1 MIFDIKTTEYYSN
14 ITVMAIVGIDK
25 LSLLDYEDKVSVVL
39 FSQACN
45 FRCPFCHN
53 GDSVL
58 NAQSEINFDDILA
71 FLKTRSGLVDAVVF
85 SGGEPTLEPDLE
97 VKIRQVKELGFL
109 IKLDTNG
116 TNPELLEKLLDDNA
130 VDYVAMDIKNSPSLY
145 AETSGVKHINIEN
158 IKKSIAIIMN
168 KAPDYEFRTT
178 LVKEFHEHMDYDAF
192 FELIKG
198 AKRLFLQKFVDREG
212 CIIKGLHD
220 VDELEATK
228 LRDYLLS
235 KGLSD
240 VSLRGY

>member
-1 MIFDIKTTEYYSN
+1 
-14 ITVMAIVGIDK
+14 MAIVGIDK

-39 FSQACN
+39 FSHACN

-58 NAQSEINFDDILA
+58 NAQTEINFDEILDY
-71 FLKTRSGLVDAVVF
+71 LKSRIGLVDAVVF

-97 VKIRQVKELGFL
+97 VKIKAVKSLGFL

-116 TNPELLEKLLDDNA
+116 TNPEIVESLLDQGLI
-130 VDYVAMDIKNSPSLY
+130 DYVAMDIKNSPSLY
-145 AETSGVKHINIEN
+145 AQTSGVKSVNLDN
-158 IKKSIAIIMN
+158 IKKSISIIMK

-178 LVKEFHEHMDYDAF
+178 LVKEFHEHMDYDSF

-235 KGLSD
+235 KGLSL

>member
-1 MIFDIKTTEYYSN
+1 
-14 ITVMAIVGIDK
+14 MAIVGIDK

-39 FSQACN
+39 FSKACN

-58 NAQSEINFDDILA
+58 NAQEELNFDDILA
-71 FLKTRSGLVDAVVF
+71 FLKTRIGLVDAVVF
-85 SGGEPTLEPDLE
+85 TGGEPTLEPNLE
-97 VKIRQVKELGFL
+97 VKIKKVRELGFA

-116 TNPELLEKLLDDNA
+116 TNPELLEKLLDDKV

-145 AETSGVKHINIEN
+145 AETCGVNQINIEN
-158 IKKSIAIIMN
+158 IKKSISIIMK

-178 LVKEFHEHMDYDAF
+178 LVHEFHKGMNYDAF
-192 FELIKG
+192 YELIKG
-198 AKRLFLQKFVDREG
+198 AKKLYLQKFVDREG
-212 CIIKGLHD
+212 CIKKGLHD

-235 KGLSD
+235 KGLEF

>member
-1 MIFDIKTTEYYSN
+1 
-14 ITVMAIVGIDK
+14 MAIVGIDK

-45 FRCPFCHN
+45 MRCPFCHN

-58 NAQSEINFDDILA
+58 GASQEDEINFEEILA
-71 FLKTRSGLVDAVVF
+71 FLKSRVGLVDAVVF
-85 SGGEPTLEPDLE
+85 SGGEPTLEKDLK
-97 VKIRQVKELGFL
+97 VKIKAVKDLGFL

-116 TNPELLEKLLDDNA
+116 TNPELLNELLDEGLL
-130 VDYVAMDIKNSPSLY
+130 DYVAMDIKNSPSLY
-145 AETSGVKHINIEN
+145 GETCGVLGINLDN
-158 IKKSIAIIMN
+158 IKKSIALIMN
-168 KAPDYEFRTT
+168 KAKDYEFRTT
-178 LVKEFHEHMDYDAF
+178 LVKEFHQGMNYDTF

-212 CIIKGLHD
+212 CIKKGLHD

-235 KGLSD
+235 KGLKE

>member
-1 MIFDIKTTEYYSN
+1 
-14 ITVMAIVGIDK
+14 MAIVGIDK

-39 FSQACN
+39 FSKNCN

-58 NAQSEINFDDILA
+58 GAQEEIDFSDILA
-71 FLKTRSGLVDAVVF
+71 FLKTRVGLVDAVVF
-85 SGGEPTLEPDLE
+85 SGGEPTLEDDLE
-97 VKIRQVKELGFL
+97 NKIREVKKLGYL

-116 TNPELLEKLLDDNA
+116 TNPELLEKLLDDQV
-130 VDYVAMDIKNSPSLY
+130 VDYVAMDIKNTPSLY
-145 AETSGVKHINIEN
+145 AQTSGVNHVDMEK
-158 IKKSIAIIMN
+158 IKKSISIIMS

-178 LVKEFHEHMDYDAF
+178 LVKEFHERMNYDNF
-192 FELIKG
+192 FELVKG

-220 VDELEATK
+220 VDELEAAK

-235 KGLSD
+235 KGLVE

>member
-1 MIFDIKTTEYYSN
+1 MTLRQCIIMII
-14 ITVMAIVGIDK
+14 IQVMAIVGIDK
-25 LSLLDYEDKVSVVL
+25 LSLLDYEDKVSIVL

-53 GDSVL
+53 GESVL
-58 NAQSEINFDDILA
+58 NAQSELDFDGILA
-71 FLKTRSGLVDAVVF
+71 YLKTRTGLVDAVVF

-97 VKIRQVKELGFL
+97 VKIKAVKSLGFL

-116 TNPELLEKLLDDNA
+116 TNPVLLEKLIDEGLI
-130 VDYVAMDIKNSPSLY
+130 DYVAMDIKNSPSLY
-145 AETSGVKHINIEN
+145 AKTSGVNNVNLDNIR
-158 IKKSIAIIMN
+158 KSIAIIMK

-178 LVKEFHEHMDYDAF
+178 LVKEFHEHMDYDSF

-198 AKRLFLQKFVDREG
+198 AKRLYLQKFVDREG

-235 KGLSD
+235 KGLD
-240 VSLRGY
+240 FVTLRGY

>member
-1 MIFDIKTTEYYSN
+1 MTLRQCIIMII
-14 ITVMAIVGIDK
+14 IQVMAIVGIDK
-25 LSLLDYEDKVSVVL
+25 LSLLDYEDKVSIVL

-53 GDSVL
+53 GESVL
-58 NAQSEINFDDILA
+58 NAQSELDFDEILA
-71 FLKTRSGLVDAVVF
+71 YLKTRTGLVDAVVF

-97 VKIRQVKELGFL
+97 VKIKAVKSLGFL

-116 TNPELLEKLLDDNA
+116 TNPVLLEKLIDEGLI
-130 VDYVAMDIKNSPSLY
+130 DYVAMDIKNSPSLY
-145 AETSGVKHINIEN
+145 AKTSGVTNVNIDN
-158 IKKSIAIIMN
+158 IRKSISIIMK

-198 AKRLFLQKFVDREG
+198 AKRLYLQKFVDREG
-212 CIIKGLHD
+212 CIKKGLHD
-220 VDELEATK
+220 VDEMEATK

-235 KGLSD
+235 KGLD
-240 VSLRGY
+240 FVTLRGY

>member
-1 MIFDIKTTEYYSN
+1 MTLRQCIIMII
-14 ITVMAIVGIDK
+14 IQVMAIVGIDK
-25 LSLLDYEDKVSVVL
+25 LSLLDYEDKVSIVL

-53 GDSVL
+53 GESVL
-58 NAQSEINFDDILA
+58 NAQSELDFDEILVY
-71 FLKTRSGLVDAVVF
+71 LKTRTGLVDAVVF

-97 VKIRQVKELGFL
+97 VKIKSVKSLGFL

-116 TNPELLEKLLDDNA
+116 TNPVLLEKLIDEGLI
-130 VDYVAMDIKNSPSLY
+130 DYVAMDIKNSPSLY
-145 AETSGVKHINIEN
+145 ARSSGVTNINLDN
-158 IKKSIAIIMN
+158 IRKSISIIMK

-198 AKRLFLQKFVDREG
+198 AKRLYLQKFVDREG
-212 CIIKGLHD
+212 CIKKGLHD
-220 VDELEATK
+220 VDEMEATK

-235 KGLSD
+235 KGLD
-240 VSLRGY
+240 FVTLRGY

>member
-1 MIFDIKTTEYYSN
+1 
-14 ITVMAIVGIDK
+14 MAIVGIDK

-39 FSQACN
+39 FSHTCN

-58 NAQSEINFDDILA
+58 NAQNEINFDEILE
-71 FLKTRSGLVDAVVF
+71 FLKGRKGLVDAVVF
-85 SGGEPTLEPDLE
+85 SGGEPTLENDLE
-97 VKIRQVKELGFL
+97 VKIKAVKSLGFL

-116 TNPELLEKLLDDNA
+116 TNPELLEKLLDDGV

-145 AETSGVKHINIEN
+145 AETSGVKTINLDN
-158 IKKSIAIIMN
+158 IKRSISIIMK

-178 LVKEFHEHMDYDAF
+178 LVKEFHEKMNYEEF
-192 FELIKG
+192 YELVKDS
-198 AKRLFLQKFVDREG
+198 KRLFLQKFVDREG
-212 CIIKGLHD
+212 CIKKGLHD
-220 VDELEATK
+220 VDEVEATK

-235 KGLSD
+235 KGLQF

>member
-1 MIFDIKTTEYYSN
+1 
-14 ITVMAIVGIDK
+14 MAIVGIDK

-39 FSQACN
+39 FSKNCN

-58 NAQSEINFDDILA
+58 NAQEELDFNDILA
-71 FLKTRSGLVDAVVF
+71 FLKTRVGLVDAVVF
-85 SGGEPTLEPDLE
+85 SGGEPTLEEDLE
-97 VKIRQVKELGFL
+97 VKIKAVKSLGFD

-116 TNPELLEKLLDDNA
+116 TNPELLEKILDDKV

-145 AETSGVKHINIEN
+145 AETSGVKSLNLDK
-158 IKKSIAIIMN
+158 IKKSISIIMS
-168 KAPDYEFRTT
+168 KASDYEFRTT
-178 LVKEFHEHMDYDAF
+178 LVKEFHERMDYDSF
-192 FELIKG
+192 YELIKG
-198 AKRLFLQKFVDREG
+198 AKKLYLQKFVDREG

-235 KGLSD
+235 KGLEF

>member
-1 MIFDIKTTEYYSN
+1 
-14 ITVMAIVGIDK
+14 MAIVGIDK

-39 FSQACN
+39 FSKACN

-53 GDSVL
+53 GESVL
-58 NAQSEINFDDILA
+58 NAQEELNFDDILA
-71 FLKTRSGLVDAVVF
+71 FLKTRIGLVDAVVF
-85 SGGEPTLEPDLE
+85 TGGEPTLEPDLE
-97 VKIRQVKELGFL
+97 VKIKKVRELGFA

-116 TNPELLEKLLDDNA
+116 TNPELLEKLLDDGV

-145 AETSGVKHINIEN
+145 AETCGVNYIQIEK
-158 IKKSIAIIMN
+158 IKRSIAIIMS

-178 LVKEFHEHMDYDAF
+178 LVKEFHERMNYDSF

-198 AKRLFLQKFVDREG
+198 ANKLFLQKFVDREG
-212 CIIKGLHD
+212 CIKKGLHD

-235 KGLSD
+235 KGLES
-240 VSLRGY
+240 VTLRGY

>member
-1 MIFDIKTTEYYSN
+1 MTLRQCIIMII
-14 ITVMAIVGIDK
+14 IQVMAIVGIDK
-25 LSLLDYEDKVSVVL
+25 LSLLDYEDKVSIVL

-53 GDSVL
+53 GESVL
-58 NAQSEINFDDILA
+58 NAQSELDFDEILA
-71 FLKTRSGLVDAVVF
+71 YLKTRTGLVDAVVF

-97 VKIRQVKELGFL
+97 VKIKAVKSLGFL

-116 TNPELLEKLLDDNA
+116 TNPVLLEKLIDEGLI
-130 VDYVAMDIKNSPSLY
+130 DYVAMDIKNSPSLY
-145 AETSGVKHINIEN
+145 AKTSGVTNINLDN
-158 IKKSIAIIMN
+158 IRKSISIIMK

-178 LVKEFHEHMDYDAF
+178 LVKEFHEHMDYDSF

-198 AKRLFLQKFVDREG
+198 AKRLYLQKFVDREG

-220 VDELEATK
+220 VDEMEATK

-235 KGLSD
+235 KGLD
-240 VSLRGY
+240 FVTLRGY

>member
-1 MIFDIKTTEYYSN
+1 MTLRQCIIMII
-14 ITVMAIVGIDK
+14 IQVMAIVGIDK
-25 LSLLDYEDKVSVVL
+25 LSLLDYEDKVSIVL

-53 GDSVL
+53 GESVL
-58 NAQSEINFDDILA
+58 NAQSELDFDDILA
-71 FLKTRSGLVDAVVF
+71 YLKTRTGLVDAVVF

-97 VKIRQVKELGFL
+97 VKIKSVKSLGFL

-116 TNPELLEKLLDDNA
+116 TNPVLLEKLIDEGLI
-130 VDYVAMDIKNSPSLY
+130 DYVAMDIKNSPSLY
-145 AETSGVKHINIEN
+145 AKTSGVTNINLDN
-158 IKKSIAIIMN
+158 IRKSISIIMK

-198 AKRLFLQKFVDREG
+198 AKRLYLQKFVDREG

-220 VDELEATK
+220 VDEMEATK

-235 KGLSD
+235 KGLD
-240 VSLRGY
+240 FVTLRGY

>member
-1 MIFDIKTTEYYSN
+1 MTLRQCIIMII
-14 ITVMAIVGIDK
+14 IQVMAIVGIDK

-53 GDSVL
+53 GESVL
-58 NAQSEINFDDILA
+58 NAQSALDFDEILA
-71 FLKTRSGLVDAVVF
+71 YLKTRTGLVDAVVF

-97 VKIRQVKELGFL
+97 VKIKAVKSLGFL

-116 TNPELLEKLLDDNA
+116 TNPVLLEKLLDEGLI
-130 VDYVAMDIKNSPSLY
+130 DYVAMDIKNSPSLY
-145 AETSGVKHINIEN
+145 AKTSGVTNINLDN
-158 IKKSIAIIMN
+158 IRKSISIIMK

-198 AKRLFLQKFVDREG
+198 AKRLYLQKFVDREG

-220 VDELEATK
+220 VDETEATK

-235 KGLSD
+235 KGLD
-240 VSLRGY
+240 FVTLRGY

>member
-1 MIFDIKTTEYYSN
+1 
-14 ITVMAIVGIDK
+14 MAIVGIDK
-25 LSLLDYEDKVSVVL
+25 LSLLDYEDKVSIVL

-53 GDSVL
+53 GESVL
-58 NAQSEINFDDILA
+58 NAQSELDFDEILA
-71 FLKTRSGLVDAVVF
+71 YLKTRTGLVDAVVF

-97 VKIRQVKELGFL
+97 VKIKAVKSLGFL

-116 TNPELLEKLLDDNA
+116 TNPVLLEKLIDEGLI
-130 VDYVAMDIKNSPSLY
+130 DYVAMDIKNSPSLY
-145 AETSGVKHINIEN
+145 AKTSGVTNVNLDNIRN
-158 IKKSIAIIMN
+158 SISIIMK

-178 LVKEFHEHMDYDAF
+178 LVKEFHEHMDYDSF

-198 AKRLFLQKFVDREG
+198 AKRLYLQKFVDREG

-220 VDELEATK
+220 VDETEATK

-235 KGLSD
+235 KGLD
-240 VSLRGY
+240 FVTLRGY

>member
-1 MIFDIKTTEYYSN
+1 
-14 ITVMAIVGIDK
+14 MAIVGIDK

-39 FSQACN
+39 FSKACN

-58 NAQSEINFDDILA
+58 GAQEEIDFADILA
-71 FLKTRSGLVDAVVF
+71 FLKTRIGLVDAVVF
-85 SGGEPTLEPDLE
+85 SGGEPTLEEDLE
-97 VKIRQVKELGFL
+97 NKMKEVKSLGYL

-116 TNPELLEKLLDDNA
+116 TNPELLEKLLDDKV

-145 AETSGVKHINIEN
+145 AQTSGVNHVDMDKIR
-158 IKKSIAIIMN
+158 KSISIIMN

-178 LVKEFHEHMDYDAF
+178 LVKEFHEGMNYDNF

-235 KGLSD
+235 KGLSE

>member
-1 MIFDIKTTEYYSN
+1 
-14 ITVMAIVGIDK
+14 MAIVGIDK

-39 FSQACN
+39 FSKNCN

-58 NAQSEINFDDILA
+58 NAQEELDFNDILA
-71 FLKTRSGLVDAVVF
+71 FLKTRVGLVDAVVF
-85 SGGEPTLEPDLE
+85 SGGEPTLEEDLE
-97 VKIRQVKELGFL
+97 VKIKAVKSLGFD

-116 TNPELLEKLLDDNA
+116 TNPELLEKLLDDKV

-145 AETSGVKHINIEN
+145 AETSGVKSLNLDK
-158 IKKSIAIIMN
+158 IKKSISVIMN

-178 LVKEFHEHMDYDAF
+178 LVKEFHERMDFDSFY
-192 FELIKG
+192 ELIKG
-198 AKRLFLQKFVDREG
+198 AKKLYLQKFVDREG

-235 KGLSD
+235 KGLEF

>member
-1 MIFDIKTTEYYSN
+1 
-14 ITVMAIVGIDK
+14 MAIVGIDK
-25 LSLLDYEDKVSVVL
+25 LSLLDYEDKVAIVL
-39 FSQACN
+39 FSKACN

-58 NAQSEINFDDILA
+58 GAQEELNFDDVLA
-71 FLKTRSGLVDAVVF
+71 FLKTRVGLVDAVVF
-85 SGGEPTLEPDLE
+85 SGGEPTMEPDLE
-97 VKIRQVKELGFL
+97 VKMKAVKELGFL

-116 TNPELLEKLLDDNA
+116 TNPELVEKLLDDKV

-145 AETSGVKHINIEN
+145 AETCGVNFIQIEK
-158 IKKSIAIIMN
+158 IKKSIAVIMS

-178 LVKEFHEHMDYDAF
+178 LVKEFHQRMNYDAF
-192 FELIKG
+192 YELIKG
-198 AKRLFLQKFVDREG
+198 AKKLYLQKFVDREG

-235 KGLSD
+235 KGLGF
-240 VSLRGY
+240 VTLRGY

>member
-1 MIFDIKTTEYYSN
+1 
-14 ITVMAIVGIDK
+14 MAIVGIDK

-39 FSQACN
+39 FSKNCN

-58 NAQSEINFDDILA
+58 GAQEEIDFSDILA
-71 FLKTRSGLVDAVVF
+71 FLKTRVGLVDAVVF
-85 SGGEPTLEPDLE
+85 SGGEPTLEEDLE
-97 VKIRQVKELGFL
+97 SKIKEVKNLGYL

-116 TNPELLEKLLDDNA
+116 TNPELLEKLLDDKV

-145 AETSGVKHINIEN
+145 AQTSGVNHVDMDKIR
-158 IKKSIAIIMN
+158 KSISIIMN
-168 KAPDYEFRTT
+168 KAHDYEFRTT
-178 LVKEFHEHMDYDAF
+178 LVKEFHEGMNYDNF

-235 KGLSD
+235 KGLAE

>member
-1 MIFDIKTTEYYSN
+1 
-14 ITVMAIVGIDK
+14 MAIVGIDK

-39 FSQACN
+39 FSKNCN

-58 NAQSEINFDDILA
+58 NAQEELDFNDILA
-71 FLKTRSGLVDAVVF
+71 FLKTRVGLVDAVVF
-85 SGGEPTLEPDLE
+85 SGGEPTLEEDLE
-97 VKIRQVKELGFL
+97 VKIKAVKSLGFD

-116 TNPELLEKLLDDNA
+116 TNPELLEKLLDDKV

-145 AETSGVKHINIEN
+145 AETSGVKSLNLDK
-158 IKKSIAIIMN
+158 IKKSISIIMS
-168 KAPDYEFRTT
+168 KAPDSEFRTT
-178 LVKEFHEHMDYDAF
+178 LVKEFHERMDYDSF

-198 AKRLFLQKFVDREG
+198 AKKLYLQKFVDREG

-235 KGLSD
+235 KGLKS
-240 VSLRGY
+240 VTLRGY